1 MGIGIIT
8 SAENGKQSNELF
20 YMAALTQFRVNE
32 NERSK
37 RERERKWQ
45 IRAQKRVVTTPEIE
59 KKRQY
64 TSI

>member
-1 MGIGIIT
+1 
-8 SAENGKQSNELF
+8 
-20 YMAALTQFRVNE
+20 MAALTQFRVNE